1 MSKTIL
7 EVVDLVFFLVLARFF
22 KHGLPK
28 LCSTCPEPFFAE
40 FFSQNNNNWHYERKN
55 FIWFC
60 QNCIL
65 LFRGTFEQNNS
76 RSRRFGFFSSPSQ
89 ILEAWDTKTVFY
101 VSRGTFCGV
110 FSQNQFNWYC
120 GRKKLAG
127 FVKNAFYLSGEL
139 LSITILEVVELVLFL
154 VLARFFQHGLPKL
167 YSTCPEALFADFFS
181 QNHINWHCEQKNSA
195 GFVKT
200 AFYFSGDLLS
210 KTILEVVDL
219 VFLLVLAR
227 FFKHGLLKLCST
239 CPEPFFADFFSQ
251 NHNNWHCERK
261 KLAGFVKNAFYLS
274 GELLSKTILEV
285 VELVLFLVL
294 ARFFQHWLPKL
305 YSTCPEAL
313 FADFFSQNHI
323 NWHCE
328 QKNSAGF
335 VKTAFYFS
343 GDLLSKTI
351 LEVVD
356 LVFLLVLARFFKH
369 WLPKL
374 YSTCP
379 EALFAEFFSQNHI
392 NWHCERKNSAGF
404 VKTAFY
410 ISGEL
415 LSKTILE
422 VVELVF

>member
-1 MSKTIL
+1 MGCQNCVLRVQSPFLRIFFHRIIIIGTVSEKNSSGFVKTAFFFSGELLSKTIL

-22 KHGLPK
+22 KHG
-28 LCSTCPEPFFAE
+28 
-40 FFSQNNNNWHYERKN
+40 
-55 FIWFC
+55 
-60 QNCIL
+60 
-65 LFRGTFEQNNS
+65 
-76 RSRRFGFFSSPSQ
+76 
-89 ILEAWDTKTVFY
+89 
-101 VSRGTFCGV
+101 
-110 FSQNQFNWYC
+110 
-120 GRKKLAG
+120 
-127 FVKNAFYLSGEL
+127 
-139 LSITILEVVELVLFL
+139 
-154 VLARFFQHGLPKL
+154 
-167 YSTCPEALFADFFS
+167 
-181 QNHINWHCEQKNSA
+181 
-195 GFVKT
+195 
-200 AFYFSGDLLS
+200 
-210 KTILEVVDL
+210 
-219 VFLLVLAR
+219 
-227 FFKHGLLKLCST
+227 
-239 CPEPFFADFFSQ
+239 
-251 NHNNWHCERK
+251 
-261 KLAGFVKNAFYLS
+261 
-274 GELLSKTILEV
+274 
-285 VELVLFLVL
+285 
-294 ARFFQHWLPKL
+294 LPKL

-410 ISGEL
+410 FSGEL